1 MVCPTPSR
9 VIILDVEP
17 ADPVVDTLD
26 RYGMTVPLPGPLH
39 EQRDGIRDLVDLG
52 YTDAWTAEADG
63 SDGLT
68 PLALASTWA
77 PELRLGTAIL
87 PAYTRGPALL
97 AQSAA
102 TMACAAP
109 GRFVLGVGSSS
120 DVIVERW
127 NAIPFE
133 QPYQRVRDT
142 VRFLR
147 AAFTG
152 EKVTEEYETFRI
164 AGFRLRMVPDRAPKI
179 LVAAL
184 REGMLRLAG
193 READGAIINWLSA
206 TDVGRVAGIVNSA
219 GPDREVVARIFVC
232 PSDDREQVLD
242 AARFAMAA
250 YLNVPVYRAFHE
262 WLGRGDLLGEHWE
275 QWDAGDR
282 RGALGKIP
290 EKVVD
295 DLIVHGSPDRCRAHV
310 ERYRAAGVTCPV
322 LSVLPIAGVDVHQAV
337 RDLAPVG

>member
-1 MVCPTPSR
+1 M
-9 VIILDVEP
+9 
-17 ADPVVDTLD
+17 
-26 RYGMTVPLPGPLH
+26 
-39 EQRDGIRDLVDLG
+39 
-52 YTDAWTAEADG
+52 
-63 SDGLT
+63 
-68 PLALASTWA
+68 
-77 PELRLGTAIL
+77 
-87 PAYTRGPALL
+87 
-97 AQSAA
+97 
-102 TMACAAP
+102 
-109 GRFVLGVGSSS
+109 
-120 DVIVERW
+120 
-127 NAIPFE
+127 
-133 QPYQRVRDT
+133 
-142 VRFLR
+142 
-147 AAFTG
+147 
-152 EKVTEEYETFRI
+152 
-164 AGFRLRMVPDRAPKI
+164 
-179 LVAAL
+179 
-184 REGMLRLAG
+184 
-193 READGAIINWLSA
+193 
-206 TDVGRVAGIVNSA
+206 
-219 GPDREVVARIFVC
+219 VARIFVC